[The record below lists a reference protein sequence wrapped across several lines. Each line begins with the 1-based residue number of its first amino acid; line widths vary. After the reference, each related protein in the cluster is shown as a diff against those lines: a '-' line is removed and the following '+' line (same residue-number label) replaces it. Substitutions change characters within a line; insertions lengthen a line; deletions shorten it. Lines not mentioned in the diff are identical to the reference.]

1 MQAVAADAGEQQE
14 VIAFLADPATYGVAE
29 VERFDTH
36 ASIVFLAGSH
46 AYKLKRALK
55 FSYLDYST
63 AEQRRQFCELELTLN
78 RRTAPALYLEVR
90 SINRDPT
97 GRLAFN
103 GQGPPLDWVLVMRR
117 FDQEALF
124 DRMADRGALT
134 TPLMLH
140 LADQIAAFHAVTEQV
155 TDSGGHD
162 GIARTA
168 ESDARN
174 LRAAVPDVL
183 DGPAVERLIAAAA
196 ARIAALAPLLEERR
210 RSGRVRHCH
219 GDLHLRNICLV
230 DGQPTLF
237 DCIEFNRTMA
247 CIDVLYDLAFLLM
260 DLHHRRLDDLGNA
273 VFNRYLDLGDEV
285 EGVAAMTLFLAMRA
299 GIRAHVS
306 AAAVAR
312 VDASERAPMAQLAR
326 DYLAMAAR
334 LVEPAPPR
342 LIAVGGVSGT
352 GKSSL
357 AYGLAPAIGAVPG
370 ARVLRSDVIRKRLF
384 GVALTERLPPAAY
397 DSKVTARVF
406 DRLRDLAARI
416 LAAGYSVVADAVYAR
431 PAEREA
437 LAEVAR
443 QAGVPFTGF
452 WLEAPTPLLE
462 QRIAARRGDA
472 SDATVAVLRQQL
484 TNDIGVMT
492 WHRLDASGDAA
503 GLLAAARRVLAQS
516 SAR

>member
-1 MQAVAADAGEQQE
+1 MQATEVDGGEQQA
-14 VIAFLADPATYGVAE
+14 VIAFLADPTTYRVTE
-29 VERFDTH
+29 VTRLDTH
-36 ASIVFLAGSH
+36 ASIVFLAGDY
-46 AYKLKRALK
+46 AYKLKRALT

-63 AEQRRQFCELELTLN
+63 AALRHQFCELELKLN
-78 RRTAPALYLEVR
+78 RRTAPVLYLEVR

-103 GQGPPLDWVLVMRR
+103 GEGPALDWVLVMRR
-117 FDQEALF
+117 FDQDALF

-134 TPLMLH
+134 VPLMLD
-140 LADQIAAFHAVTEQV
+140 LADRIVAFHAAAEPV

-183 DGPAVERLIAAAA
+183 DGAAVEKLIAATA
-196 ARIAALAPLLEERR
+196 ARIAALASLLEERR

-237 DCIEFNRTMA
+237 DCIEFNRTMS

-260 DLHHRRLDDLGNA
+260 DLHHRRRDDLGNA
-273 VFNRYLDLGDEV
+273 VFNRYLDLSDEV
-285 EGVAAMTLFLAMRA
+285 EGIAAMPLFLAMRA

-312 VDASERAPMAQLAR
+312 LEPAERAGMVGLAR

-334 LVEPAPPR
+334 LIEPVPPR

-352 GKSSL
+352 GKSTL
-357 AYGLAPAIGAVPG
+357 AYGLAPTIGAVPG
-370 ARVLRSDVIRKRLF
+370 ARVLRSDIIRKRLF
-384 GVALTERLPPAAY
+384 GVALTERLPAAAY

-406 DRLRDLAARI
+406 DCLRDLAVRI
-416 LAAGYSVVADAVYAR
+416 LAAGYSVIADAVYAR
-431 PAEREA
+431 STEREA
-437 LAEVAR
+437 LAEVAGH
-443 QAGVPFTGF
+443 AGVPFTGF
-452 WLEAPTPLLE
+452 WLEAPTSLLE

-484 TNDIGVMT
+484 TNDIGAMT
-492 WHRLDASGDAA
+492 WHRLDASGGAA
-503 GLLAAARRVLAQS
+503 SVLAAARAAIAQS
-516 SAR
+516 STG